1 MEALVVISRDDIT
14 EMSAAILH
22 STLTGSHKVLLVPL
36 RFHIVKFHS
45 GVC

>member
-1 MEALVVISRDDIT
+1 MEILVVIRRDDIT

-36 RFHIVKFHS
+36 RFQIVKFS
-45 GVC
+45 NGVC